1 MKNGRL
7 IVFTIILVALATACK
22 FFFGPNLS
30 WSGFSPVIAIA
41 LFSGF
46 VIRQKDISF
55 LLPLIALL
63 LSDAAIQLLYEKG
76 AFPYPGF
83 YSGQLKNYIILLSA
97 TVIGWLLKGRSTV
110 SIATGAVAAPTV
122 FFLLSNFSVWLSQE
136 VLYPKTFGGLMQSY
150 ANGLP
155 FYRNALIATVVFLPL
170 ILITYNYL
178 IKSKPVL
185 ALAKA

>member
-1 MKNGRL
+1 MKNRRL

-46 VIRQKDISF
+46 VVRQKDLSF
-55 LLPLIALL
+55 LFPLLALL
-63 LSDAAIQLLYEKG
+63 LSDAAIELLYEQG
-76 AFPYPGF
+76 SFPYPGF
-83 YSGQLKNYIILLSA
+83 YSGQLKNYIILFSA
-97 TVIGWLLKGRSTV
+97 TVIGWILKGKSTLSLAV
-110 SIATGAVAAPTV
+110 GAVAAPTV

-136 VLYPKTFGGLMQSY
+136 VLYPKTFDGLMQSY

-155 FYRNALIATVVFLPL
+155 FYRNALIAMLVFLPL
-170 ILITYNYL
+170 ILVCYNYL
-178 IKSKPVL
+178 MKNKPVL
-185 ALAKA
+185 TVA

>member
-7 IVFTIILVALATACK
+7 IIFTIILVALATICK
-22 FFFGPNLS
+22 FFFGPNLN

-46 VIRQKDISF
+46 VIKQKDLSF
-55 LLPLIALL
+55 IFPLVALI
-63 LSDAAIQLLYEKG
+63 LSDAAIQLLYEQG

-97 TVIGWLLKGRSTV
+97 TAIGWLLKGKTNYSLV
-110 SIATGAVAAPTV
+110 AGAIAAPTV
-122 FFLLSNFSVWLSQE
+122 FFLLSNFSVWMSQE
-136 VLYPKTFGGLMQSY
+136 VLYPKTFDGLIQSY

-155 FYRNALIATVVFLPL
+155 FYRNALIGTAVFLPL
-170 ILITYNYL
+170 ILVSYNYL
-178 IKSKPVL
+178 TRSKPVL
-185 ALAKA
+185 TVA